1 MLFINNAMLFI
12 NNANAMLFII
22 NAWLFRNKEG
32 LLIIPNTT
40 QTKESLSADDSD
52 SYFVLHLM
60 IMP

>member
-12 NNANAMLFII
+12 NNAMLFII

-60 IMP
+60 IML